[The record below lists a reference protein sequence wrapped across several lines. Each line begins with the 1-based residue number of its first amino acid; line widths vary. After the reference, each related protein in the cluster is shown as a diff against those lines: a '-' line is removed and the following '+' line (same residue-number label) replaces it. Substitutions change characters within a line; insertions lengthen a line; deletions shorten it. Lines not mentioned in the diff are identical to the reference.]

1 LQDVEFG
8 GVVSSDLSRAY
19 ETARIIRA
27 SSKVERDARWREFA
41 FGLWE
46 GLTWEEIASRWPTTG
61 DHGYTAANLYAPVGG
76 ETFKA
81 VCDRV
86 ENALGDLQRSGNERA
101 LVVTHAGPMHAMLH
115 LLFAHDEAAMSE
127 MVGVRFLPGSIT
139 RVSLVGGTGQIVSLN
154 DVSHLL

>member
-1 LQDVEFG
+1 LQHIEFSRA
-8 GVVSSDLSRAY
+8 VSSDLSRAY
-19 ETARIIRA
+19 ETAQIICANLR
-27 SSKVERDARWREFA
+27 VQRDPRWREFA

-46 GLTWEEIASRWPTTG
+46 GLTWEEIASRWPTVAE
-61 DHGYTAANLYAPVGG
+61 HGHTAAKLYAPAGG

-86 ENALGDLQRSGNERA
+86 KDALDDLQRSGNGPA

-115 LLFAHDEAAMSE
+115 LLFAHEEATMSE
-127 MVGVRFLPGSIT
+127 MAGIRFLPASIT
-139 RVSLVGGTGQIVSLN
+139 RVQLANGTAQIVSLN